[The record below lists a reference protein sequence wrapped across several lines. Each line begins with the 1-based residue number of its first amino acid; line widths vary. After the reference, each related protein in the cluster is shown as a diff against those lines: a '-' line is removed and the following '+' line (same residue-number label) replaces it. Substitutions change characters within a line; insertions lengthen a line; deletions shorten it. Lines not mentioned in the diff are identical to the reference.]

1 MKKLLIAALLTL
13 ALLLGG
19 CAAERTEDMETPKNT
34 VTVINGMNDA
44 DIWLLPDTA
53 ENRKTTMWGA
63 ATVRAESNCTVTA
76 ELGEAGDGGLY
87 LFRMIDSDGFYYSAN
102 ELRLEPGCTLRI
114 YGEDI
119 MSPSLEVARA
129 DGSAKN
135 TYKLFAARL

>member
-53 ENRKTTMWGA
+53 ENRKTTLWGTA
-63 ATVRAESNCTVTA
+63 AVKAQTDVAVAAGLSEP
-76 ELGEAGDGGLY
+76 GDGGLY
-87 LFRMIDSDGFYYSAN
+87 LFRMIDTDGFYYSADGVA
-102 ELRLEPGCTLRI
+102 LEPGCTLRI
-114 YGEDI
+114 YGEDV
-119 MSPSLEVARA
+119 MSPSLEIVRA